1 MRMTEA
7 FLTFSLTFTVIV
19 FLIFR
24 TPFILYMGLLYS
36 LVFFMEIERIGKRVL
51 KLDVQSLIGILLILI
66 SPVFLVVRIG
76 GYTSP
81 STFHALLL
89 AGTSLILFNAKGT
102 LVPLGVLA
110 LDVLT
115 ALTAKTVA
123 FKEAVSWLSA
133 RFVDMTSYIVEGL
146 IRTSGVPISINGNVA
161 VVRNSMIIIR
171 VGCSG
176 LDAFTLYILASFLL
190 IYLRKSDRRETILLL
205 IGALGIIPLNAVRIF
220 SLLVIGYHSGIS
232 FLELFHSHLGD
243 LMFLAYVFTYWWWV
257 TGRKK
262 KMSAAPE
269 HKN

>member
-1 MRMTEA
+1 MRRTEA

-36 LVFFMEIERIGKRVL
+36 LVFFMEIGRIGKRAL
-51 KLDVQSLIGILLILI
+51 RPDVQSLIGILLILI
-66 SPVFLVVRIG
+66 SPVFLIVRIG
-76 GYTSP
+76 GCISP
-81 STFHALLL
+81 ATFHALFL
-89 AGTSLILFNAKGT
+89 AGTSLLLFDAKGT
-102 LVPLGVLA
+102 LIPLGVLA

-123 FKEAVSWLSA
+123 FNETVNWLSA

-161 VVRNSMIIIR
+161 VVRNSIIMIGA
-171 VGCSG
+171 GCSG

-190 IYLRKSDRRETILLL
+190 IYLRKSEKKEAILLL

-243 LMFLAYVFTYWWWV
+243 LMFLAYVFIYWWWV

-269 HKN
+269 NKN